1 MFPSMSRFQRLLASA
16 WRFPLRI
23 CQRVDDF
30 FKRKHCTVMEGAVL
44 YPSCR
49 ISNSQRPDCIIIGK
63 HSRIYGMLH
72 TAGHGGRIEIGSHCF
87 VSEDTR
93 IWSASSIKIGDR
105 VLISHGVNIHDSDS
119 HSRSATDRA
128 EHFQEICRSGH
139 PNILKNV
146 PTNAVVI
153 ENDAW
158 IGFGATV
165 LKGVTIGEGAIVGAG
180 ALVAKNVDRFT
191 IVVGNPARVV
201 GTSTR

>member
-1 MFPSMSRFQRLLASA
+1 MSRFQQLLAFA
-16 WRFPLRI
+16 WRFPIRT

-30 FKRKHCTVMEGAVL
+30 VKRRHCTVMEGAVL

-49 ISNSQRPDCIIIGK
+49 ISNSQPPDRIVIGK

-72 TAGHGGRIEIGSHCF
+72 TAGHGGRIEIGSHSF

-119 HSRSATDRA
+119 HSRSAADRA
-128 EHFQEICRSGH
+128 EHFQAICRSGH
-139 PNILKNV
+139 PKVLKNV
-146 PTNAVVI
+146 PTSAVLI

-180 ALVAKNVDRFT
+180 SMVTKDVAPFT
-191 IVVGNPARVV
+191 VVVGNPARAI
-201 GTSTR
+201 GSSSK

>member
-1 MFPSMSRFQRLLASA
+1 MAATMIPLQRLLASA

-23 CQRVDDF
+23 CQWVDDI
-30 FKRKHCTVMEGAVL
+30 FKRKQCTVMEGAVL

-49 ISNSQRPDCIIIGK
+49 ISNSQPPDCIIIGK
-63 HSRIYGMLH
+63 YSRVYGMLH
-72 TAGHGGRIEIGSHCF
+72 TAGHGGRIEIGENSF

-119 HSRSATDRA
+119 HSRSAADRA
-128 EHFQEICRSGH
+128 EHFQAICRTGH
-139 PNILKNV
+139 PNVLKGV
-146 PTNAVVI
+146 QTDAVLV

-180 ALVAKNVDRFT
+180 ALVTKNVDRYT